1 MVRLDSTREVIMTR
15 EKQTSETNQSST
27 SKAEATP
34 EEQELN
40 KLLLERTRAT
50 QGGQIDVQESGLNL
64 INELLTGGELPGFLQ
79 TLPGG
84 ISEQTVGDISQRAVQ
99 DIRPSFQSSGIL
111 DSGTA
116 LEASAKVAGDVRLG
130 AEEFNIGNLL
140 NLLNLGV
147 GGQAQVQ
154 QPLLAQQGQLGQQLA
169 GLRTNTASGYS
180 STVATG
186 TNPFLKSFST
196 SLGSTL
202 GSPSAKIGPFE
213 VGG

>member
-1 MVRLDSTREVIMTR
+1 MVRLDFIGEEIMTR
-15 EKQTSETNQSST
+15 EKTTSETNQT
-27 SKAEATP
+27 QRAEATP

-40 KLLLERTRAT
+40 RLLLERTRAT
-50 QGGQIDVQESGLNL
+50 QEGQIEVQGSGLNL
-64 INELLTGGELPGFLQ
+64 INELLAGGELPGFLQ

-147 GGQAQVQ
+147 GGQAQIQ
-154 QPLLAQQGQLGQQLA
+154 QPLLAQQGQLGQQLS
-169 GLRTNTASGYS
+169 GLRTNTGFS
-180 STVATG
+180 STVDTG
-186 TNPFLKSFST
+186 TNPFLKSFSQ
-196 SLGSTL
+196 SLGQNFGAT
-202 GSPSAKIGPFE
+202 GSDALKAFSY
-213 VGG
+213 

>member
-1 MVRLDSTREVIMTR
+1 MVRLDFIGEEIMTR
-15 EKQTSETNQSST
+15 EKTTSETNQT
-27 SKAEATP
+27 QRAEATP

-40 KLLLERTRAT
+40 RLLLERTRAT
-50 QGGQIDVQESGLNL
+50 QEGQIEVQGSGLNL

-147 GGQAQVQ
+147 GGQAQIQ

-186 TNPFLKSFST
+186 TNPFLKSFGQSFGK
-196 SLGSTL
+196 SLGTV
-202 GSPSAKIGPFE
+202 E
-213 VGG
+213 